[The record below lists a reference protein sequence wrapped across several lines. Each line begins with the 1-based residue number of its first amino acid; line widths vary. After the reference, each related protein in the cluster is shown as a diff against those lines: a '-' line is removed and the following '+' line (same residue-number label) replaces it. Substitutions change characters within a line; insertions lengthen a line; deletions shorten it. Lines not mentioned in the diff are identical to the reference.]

1 MSVEVEVTLTICML
15 AIAWTGPSH
24 DSVGL
29 IARVTCQPL
38 PLFSLA
44 RNHGFLNVTIIIT
57 GKVDVNGE
65 PLSAYLVV
73 VLAPNMSPNMSRDVA
88 LTLALA

>member
-1 MSVEVEVTLTICML
+1 MH
-15 AIAWTGPSH
+15 AWRSGPSH

-44 RNHGFLNVTIIIT
+44 RNHGSLNVTIIIT
-57 GKVDVNGE
+57 GKVHVNGE

-73 VLAPNMSPNMSRDVA
+73 VLAPNMSRDVA
-88 LTLALA
+88 LTLA